1 MNTQIIRCI
10 STLLIGVLFLIL
22 GDSALSLLVTL
33 VGVLFMVPGIV
44 SLTTY
49 FRHRDQRPIFPF
61 AGLGS
66 LLLGLWLVVAPTF
79 FVGIFMYVLGGVLTA
94 LGMYQLVMLII
105 SSRLLPVSWPLYLF
119 PTLVLLLGLF
129 VIFNPFEAA
138 ALPFIMIGIGC
149 IVSAFNELIA
159 IYRGTKNKKTDSRS
173 ITVEDAEIVKY
184 KMLITKKD
192 G

>member
-10 STLLIGVLFLIL
+10 SVLLIGVLFLTL
-22 GDSALSLLVTL
+22 GDSALSLLITL

-49 FRHRDQRPIFPF
+49 ILHQNQQSIFPF

-66 LLLGLWLVVAPTF
+66 LLLGLWLVVSPNF
-79 FVGIFMYVLGGVLTA
+79 FVSIFMYVLGGVLTA
-94 LGMYQLVMLII
+94 FGVYQLVMLII

-119 PTLVLLLGLF
+119 PTVVLLLGLF

-138 ALPFIMIGIGC
+138 ALPFIIIGIGC
-149 IVSAFNELIA
+149 IISAFNDLVA
-159 IYRGTKNKKTDSRS
+159 IYRGTKSKPKPTGNED
-173 ITVEDAEIVKY
+173 IEDAVIVK
-184 KMLITKKD
+184 
-192 G
+192 

>member
-10 STLLIGVLFLIL
+10 SVLLIGVLFLTL
-22 GDSALSLLVTL
+22 GDSALSLLITL

-49 FRHRDQRPIFPF
+49 FLHQNQQRIFPF

-66 LLLGLWLVVAPTF
+66 MLLGLWLVISPNF
-79 FVGIFMYVLGGVLTA
+79 FVSIFMYVLGGLLTA
-94 LGMYQLVMLII
+94 FGVYQLVMLII

-138 ALPFIMIGIGC
+138 ALPFIVIGIGC

-159 IYRGTKNKKTDSRS
+159 IYRGTKSKKNDSRS
-173 ITVEDAEIVKY
+173 ITIEDAEIVK
-184 KMLITKKD
+184 
-192 G
+192 

>member
-10 STLLIGVLFLIL
+10 SVLLIGVLFLTL
-22 GDSALSLLVTL
+22 GDSALSLLITL

-49 FRHRDQRPIFPF
+49 ILHQNQQSIFPF

-66 LLLGLWLVVAPTF
+66 LLLGLWLVVSPAF
-79 FVGIFMYVLGGVLTA
+79 FVSIFMYVLGGVLTA
-94 LGMYQLVMLII
+94 FGVYQLVMLII

-119 PTLVLLLGLF
+119 PTVVLLLGLF

-138 ALPFIMIGIGC
+138 ALPFIIIGIGC

-173 ITVEDAEIVKY
+173 ITVEDAEIVK
-184 KMLITKKD
+184 
-192 G
+192 

>member
-105 SSRLLPVSWPLYLF
+105 SSRLLPV
-119 PTLVLLLGLF
+119 
-129 VIFNPFEAA
+129 
-138 ALPFIMIGIGC
+138 
-149 IVSAFNELIA
+149 
-159 IYRGTKNKKTDSRS
+159 
-173 ITVEDAEIVKY
+173 
-184 KMLITKKD
+184 
-192 G
+192 

>member
-10 STLLIGVLFLIL
+10 STLLTGVLFLVL

-49 FRHRDQRPIFPF
+49 FRRRNQRLIFPF

-66 LLLGLWLVVAPTF
+66 LLLGLWLVAVPSF
-79 FVGIFMYVLGGVLTA
+79 FVGIFMYILGGVLTA

-105 SSRLLPVSWPLYLF
+105 SARLLPVSWPLYLS

-138 ALPFIMIGIGC
+138 ALPFIIIGIGC

-173 ITVEDAEIVKY
+173 ITIEDAEIVK
-184 KMLITKKD
+184 
-192 G
+192 

>member
-173 ITVEDAEIVKY
+173 ITVEDAEIVK
-184 KMLITKKD
+184 
-192 G
+192 